1 MKSMLDVSDRHMLD
15 ADNGESSI
23 PSSTLS
29 PLQLACSAVFQGGAG
44 GGGWEGGKEERGAQ
58 REIERETEKRETERE
73 EEGDDEGDERE
84 KNEDEDP
91 ARGLA
96 LMLKS
101 RRVTLQNLIS
111 AITTIQFNV
120 PTPEQEAVR

>member
-1 MKSMLDVSDRHMLD
+1 MID
-15 ADNGESSI
+15 ADNGE
-23 PSSTLS
+23 SSTLS
-29 PLQLACSAVFQGGAG
+29 PLQLACSAVFQGGGAG

-58 REIERETEKRETERE
+58 RETERETEGETEKRETERE